1 MICKVWV
8 RARGELS
15 PARYY
20 RYADFLRRRKYS
32 RCEISILRNGWDV
45 CLTAGICIAMR
56 LASMM
61 LGASMANV
69 ISTERPFPACP
80 RGQVIAKYFIV
91 MVFISFISI
100 IAGYRI
106 FVKLKDCKDRKDFEF
121 EMPTYT
127 LLLYMYI
134 LCECKIKRR
143 IS

>member
-1 MICKVWV
+1 
-8 RARGELS
+8 
-15 PARYY
+15 
-20 RYADFLRRRKYS
+20 
-32 RCEISILRNGWDV
+32 
-45 CLTAGICIAMR
+45 MR

-69 ISTERPFPACP
+69 ISMERPFPACP
-80 RGQVIAKYFIV
+80 RGQVMEKYFIV

-100 IAGYRI
+100 ITGMI
-106 FVKLKDCKDRKDFEF
+106 EFVKLKDCKDRKDFEF

-134 LCECKIKRR
+134 LCECKIKHR

>member
-1 MICKVWV
+1 MQVLREIVKAGKFPAFLKMICKVWV
-8 RARGELS
+8 RVRGELS

-91 MVFISFISI
+91 MTFISFEFLHF
-100 IAGYRI
+100 YYNRNDRI
-106 FVKLKDCKDRKDFEF
+106 CQVKRL
-121 EMPTYT
+121 
-127 LLLYMYI
+127 
-134 LCECKIKRR
+134 
-143 IS
+143 

>member
-1 MICKVWV
+1 MNSS
-8 RARGELS
+8 AM
-15 PARYY
+15 YY

-80 RGQVIAKYFIV
+80 RGQVMAKYFIV

-100 IAGYRI
+100 IAEMI
-106 FVKLKDCKDRKDFEF
+106 EFVKLKDCKNEIEIEI
-121 EMPTYT
+121 EMSIYV
-127 LLLYMYI
+127 YRYYYYI
-134 LCECKIKRR
+134 CIYYVSVKRSVVYSN
-143 IS
+143 IATI

>member
-80 RGQVIAKYFIV
+80 RGQVIAKYFIA

-106 FVKLKDCKDRKDFEF
+106 FVKLKDCKMK
-121 EMPTYT
+121 
-127 LLLYMYI
+127 LKCQYMYI
-134 LCECKIKRR
+134 GMI
-143 IS
+143 IIHVYIM